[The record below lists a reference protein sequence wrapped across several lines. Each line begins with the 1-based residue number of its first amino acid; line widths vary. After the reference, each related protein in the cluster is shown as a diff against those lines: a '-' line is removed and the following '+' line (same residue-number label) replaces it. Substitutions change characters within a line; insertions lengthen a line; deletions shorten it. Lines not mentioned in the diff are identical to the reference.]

1 MLRKIIVMTAI
12 FSVLIGC
19 AQAAAPTATTTAPVA
34 TDAAPATTH
43 TSRDATFR
51 TCKKEA
57 DSQRLGIN
65 ERSAFIANCV
75 KKTPQ

>member
-1 MLRKIIVMTAI
+1 MFKKIIVMTAI

-19 AQAAAPTATTTAPVA
+19 AQAAAPTSTTTPVA